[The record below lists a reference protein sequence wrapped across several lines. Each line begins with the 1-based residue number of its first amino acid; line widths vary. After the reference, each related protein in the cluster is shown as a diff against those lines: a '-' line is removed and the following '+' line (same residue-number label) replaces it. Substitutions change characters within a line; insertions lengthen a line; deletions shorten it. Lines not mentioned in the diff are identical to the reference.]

1 MSNKPKLVPAL
12 SLLAFLLVPATSFA
26 RTNDRAP
33 CILQEHR
40 ITTVTPYRINEQ
52 HGRAS
57 VQRLRGASI
66 FVQAEPGL
74 TGEWLQ
80 LKLQRQLAAMRGS
93 ASMPDCVFDLDKVR
107 VRVESGGTG
116 FWVRIIAADTQ
127 TGQEVLRRAELLVG

>member
-1 MSNKPKLVPAL
+1 MFNKLKLVPAL
-12 SLLAFLLVPATSFA
+12 SLIAAMLVPATSFA

-33 CILQEHR
+33 CILQEHHV
-40 ITTVTPYRINEQ
+40 TKVTPYRINEQ
-52 HGRAS
+52 YGKAS

>member
-1 MSNKPKLVPAL
+1 MHHAARGLF
-12 SLLAFLLVPATSFA
+12 LAH
-26 RTNDRAP
+26 
-33 CILQEHR
+33 QELAHA
-40 ITTVTPYRINEQ
+40 V
-52 HGRAS
+52 